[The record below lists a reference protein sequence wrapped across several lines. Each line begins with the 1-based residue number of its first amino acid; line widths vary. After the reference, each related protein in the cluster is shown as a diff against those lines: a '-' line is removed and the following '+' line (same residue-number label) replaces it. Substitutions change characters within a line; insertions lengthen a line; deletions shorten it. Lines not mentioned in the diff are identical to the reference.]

1 MFLPV
6 KLAQE
11 IGLTDALIYAVD
23 SDVAI
28 LAIYYSRKIAVNIFV
43 QLGTGSNV
51 RITDVDNVDW
61 QSELV
66 ETLPLL
72 HAISDC
78 DSVSAFNGIGKA
90 K

>member
-11 IGLTDALIYAVD
+11 IGRTDTFIYTVD

-51 RITDVDNVDW
+51 RITDVGNVDW

-72 HAISDC
+72 HAISGC
-78 DSVSAFNGIGKA
+78 DSVSAFNGICKA

>member
-11 IGLTDALIYAVD
+11 IGRTDAFIYTVD